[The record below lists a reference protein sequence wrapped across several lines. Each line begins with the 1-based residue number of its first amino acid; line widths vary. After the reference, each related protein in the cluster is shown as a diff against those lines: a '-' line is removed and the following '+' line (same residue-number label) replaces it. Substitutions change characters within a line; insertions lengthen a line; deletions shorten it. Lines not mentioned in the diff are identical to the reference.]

1 MEKVILKNRKVK
13 ILLEHLEPKSVFQF
27 FEEICNI
34 PHGSKNEKK
43 ISDYIVHFAEKRG
56 LYCKQDEANNVLV
69 KKAATKG
76 YETQPT
82 IILQSHI
89 DMVCEKNG
97 NISHDFETD
106 GLKLFIEQ
114 GKIKAQGTTLGAD
127 NGIGVAYILAVLDA
141 QNIDHPALEAV
152 FTTEE
157 EIGMGGAKAFDVNK
171 LEGKIFINLDSEEEG
186 EFVIGCCG
194 GNKTDVLL
202 PIVWEEVAQQYVP
215 YLLKITGLKGGH
227 SGSDIHLQRA
237 NANKLIGRILFE
249 IFNVYDI
256 SIASIIGGEKD
267 NAITREAEAVLLLK
281 QEQVQQIKENI
292 AYFNEICIKEY
303 EGVEENIVF
312 SLLPMK
318 ENVAQC
324 FSKQTAEKLIAI
336 LLLLPYGVETMDLYY
351 SNLVESS
358 SNVGAVKTQKEYVV
372 FCNALRSSVES
383 RKEWILQKIKMIA
396 KLTGA
401 EINVKG
407 EYPEWPIK
415 RNSDVE
421 RICKQIY
428 YTMYGKQPKIKAIHA
443 GLECGIFRKRM
454 GEEMDMIS
462 FGPDISGAHSPDEAV
477 DIASVQRVWEFLLAV
492 IGYKI

>member
-1 MEKVILKNRKVK
+1 M
-13 ILLEHLEPKSVFQF
+13 
-27 FEEICNI
+27 
-34 PHGSKNEKK
+34 
-43 ISDYIVHFAEKRG
+43 
-56 LYCKQDEANNVLV
+56 
-69 KKAATKG
+69 
-76 YETQPT
+76 
-82 IILQSHI
+82 
-89 DMVCEKNG
+89 CEKNG
-97 NISHDFETD
+97 NVSHNFETD
-106 GLKLFIEQ
+106 GLKLSIEQ
-114 GKIKAQGTTLGAD
+114 GKIKAKDTTLGAD
-127 NGIGVAYILAVLDA
+127 NGIGVAYVLAVLDA
-141 QNIDHPALEAV
+141 QDIDHPALEAV

-157 EIGMGGAKAFDVNK
+157 EIGMGGAKAFDVSE

-202 PIVWEEVAQQYVP
+202 PIVWEDTPQNSVP

-256 SIASIIGGEKD
+256 SVASVMGGEKD

-281 QEQVQQIKENI
+281 QQQVAQIKENI
-292 AYFNEICIKEY
+292 NYFNEICAKEY
-303 EGVEENIVF
+303 QGVEENIVF

-318 ENVAQC
+318 ENVGQC
-324 FSKQTAEKLIAI
+324 FSKQTTEKLIAI
-336 LLLLPYGVETMDLYY
+336 LLLLPYGVETMDLYHN
-351 SNLVESS
+351 NLVESS
-358 SNVGAVKTQKEYVV
+358 SNIGAVKTEEEYVV

-383 RKEWILQKIKMIA
+383 RKELILQKIKMIA
-396 KLTGA
+396 KLTEA

-415 RNSDVE
+415 RNSDIE

-428 YTMYGKQPKIKAIHA
+428 HAMYGKQAEIKAIHA
-443 GLECGIFRKRM
+443 GLECGIFSKRM

-462 FGPDISGAHSPDEAV
+462 FGPDISGAHSPDETV
-477 DIASVQRVWEFLLAV
+477 DIASVKRVWEFLLAV
-492 IGYKI
+492 LGYKM

>member
-1 MEKVILKNRKVK
+1 MK
-13 ILLEHLEPKSVFQF
+13 ILLEQLEPKSVFQF

-56 LYCKQDEANNVLV
+56 LYCKQDEANNVLI

-76 YETQPT
+76 YEAQPT

-97 NISHDFETD
+97 NVSHDFETD
-106 GLKLFIEQ
+106 GLKLSIEQ
-114 GKIKAQGTTLGAD
+114 GKIKAKDTTLGAD
-127 NGIGVAYILAVLDA
+127 NGIGVAYVLAVLDA
-141 QNIDHPALEAV
+141 QDIDHPALEAV

-157 EIGMGGAKAFDVNK
+157 EIGMGGAKAFDVSE

-202 PIVWEEVAQQYVP
+202 PIVWEDTPQNSVP

-256 SIASIIGGEKD
+256 SVASVMGGEKD

-281 QEQVQQIKENI
+281 EEQVQQIKENI
-292 AYFNEICIKEY
+292 NYFNEICAKEY
-303 EGVEENIVF
+303 QGVEENIVF

-318 ENVAQC
+318 ENVGQC
-324 FSKQTAEKLIAI
+324 FSKQTTEKLIAI
-336 LLLLPYGVETMDLYY
+336 LLLLPYGVETMDLYH
-351 SNLVESS
+351 NDLVESS
-358 SNVGAVKTQKEYVV
+358 SNIGAVKTEEEYVV

-383 RKEWILQKIKMIA
+383 RKELILQKIKMIA
-396 KLTGA
+396 KLTEA

-415 RNSDVE
+415 RNSDIE

-428 YTMYGKQPKIKAIHA
+428 HAMYGKQAEIKAIHA
-443 GLECGIFRKRM
+443 GLECGIFSKRM
-454 GEEMDMIS
+454 GEEIDMIS
-462 FGPDISGAHSPDEAV
+462 FGPNISGAHSPDEEV
-477 DIASVQRVWEFLLAV
+477 DIASVKRVWEFLLAV
-492 IGYKI
+492 LGYKM

>member
-1 MEKVILKNRKVK
+1 M
-13 ILLEHLEPKSVFQF
+13 LEQLEPKSVFQF

-56 LYCKQDEANNVLV
+56 LYCKQDEANNVLI

-76 YETQPT
+76 YEAQPT

-97 NISHDFETD
+97 NVSHDFETD
-106 GLKLFIEQ
+106 GLKLSIEQ
-114 GKIKAQGTTLGAD
+114 GKIKAKDTTLGAD
-127 NGIGVAYILAVLDA
+127 NGIGVAYVLAVLDA
-141 QNIDHPALEAV
+141 QDIDHPALEAV

-157 EIGMGGAKAFDVNK
+157 EIGMGGAKAFDVSE

-202 PIVWEEVAQQYVP
+202 PIVWEDTPQNSVP

-256 SIASIIGGEKD
+256 SVASVMGGEKD

-281 QEQVQQIKENI
+281 EEQVQQIKENI
-292 AYFNEICIKEY
+292 NYFNEICAKEY
-303 EGVEENIVF
+303 QGVEENIVF

-318 ENVAQC
+318 ENVGQC
-324 FSKQTAEKLIAI
+324 FSKQTTEKLIAI
-336 LLLLPYGVETMDLYY
+336 LLLLPYGVETMDLYH
-351 SNLVESS
+351 NDLVESS
-358 SNVGAVKTQKEYVV
+358 SNIGAVKTEEEYVV

-383 RKEWILQKIKMIA
+383 RKELILQKIKMIA
-396 KLTGA
+396 KLTEA

-415 RNSDVE
+415 RNSDIE

-428 YTMYGKQPKIKAIHA
+428 HAMYGKQAEIKAIHA
-443 GLECGIFRKRM
+443 GLECGIFSKRM
-454 GEEMDMIS
+454 GEEIDMIS
-462 FGPDISGAHSPDEAV
+462 FGPNISGAHSPDEEV
-477 DIASVQRVWEFLLAV
+477 DIASVKRVWEFLLAV
-492 IGYKI
+492 LGYKM

>member
-1 MEKVILKNRKVK
+1 M
-13 ILLEHLEPKSVFQF
+13 LEQLEPKSVFQF

-56 LYCKQDEANNVLV
+56 LYCKQDEANNVLI

-76 YETQPT
+76 YEAQPT

-97 NISHDFETD
+97 NVSHDFETD
-106 GLKLFIEQ
+106 GLKLSIEQ
-114 GKIKAQGTTLGAD
+114 GKIKAKDTTLGAD
-127 NGIGVAYILAVLDA
+127 NGIGVAYVLAVLDA
-141 QNIDHPALEAV
+141 QDIDHPALEAV

-157 EIGMGGAKAFDVNK
+157 EIGMGGAKAFDVSE

-202 PIVWEEVAQQYVP
+202 LIVWEDTPQNSVP

-256 SIASIIGGEKD
+256 SVASVMGGEKD

-281 QEQVQQIKENI
+281 EEQVQQIKENI
-292 AYFNEICIKEY
+292 NYFNEICAKEY
-303 EGVEENIVF
+303 QGVEENIVF

-318 ENVAQC
+318 ENVGQC
-324 FSKQTAEKLIAI
+324 FSKQTTEKLIAI
-336 LLLLPYGVETMDLYY
+336 LLLLPYGVETMDLYH
-351 SNLVESS
+351 NDLVESS
-358 SNVGAVKTQKEYVV
+358 SNIGAVKTEEEYVV

-383 RKEWILQKIKMIA
+383 RKELILQKIKMIA
-396 KLTGA
+396 KLTEA

-415 RNSDVE
+415 RNSDIE

-428 YTMYGKQPKIKAIHA
+428 HAMYGKQAEIKAIHA
-443 GLECGIFRKRM
+443 GLECGIFSKRM
-454 GEEMDMIS
+454 GEEIDMIS
-462 FGPDISGAHSPDEAV
+462 FGPNISGAHSPDEEV
-477 DIASVQRVWEFLLAV
+477 DIASVKRVWEFLLAV
-492 IGYKI
+492 LGYKM

>member
-1 MEKVILKNRKVK
+1 M
-13 ILLEHLEPKSVFQF
+13 LEQLEPKSVFQF

-56 LYCKQDEANNVLV
+56 LYCKQDKANNVLV

-97 NISHDFETD
+97 NVSHDFETD
-106 GLKLFIEQ
+106 GLKLSIEQ
-114 GKIKAQGTTLGAD
+114 GKIKAKDTTLGAD
-127 NGIGVAYILAVLDA
+127 NGIGVAYMLAVLDA
-141 QNIDHPALEAV
+141 QYIDHPALEAV

-157 EIGMGGAKAFDVNK
+157 EIGMGGAKVFDVSK
-171 LEGKIFINLDSEEEG
+171 LEGKVFINLDSEEEG

-202 PIVWEEVAQQYVP
+202 PVIWEDTLQNSVP

-256 SIASIIGGEKD
+256 SVASVMGGEKD

-281 QEQVQQIKENI
+281 EEQVQQIKENI
-292 AYFNEICIKEY
+292 NYFNEICVKEY
-303 EGVEENIVF
+303 KEIEDNIVF

-318 ENVAQC
+318 ENVGQC
-324 FSKQTAEKLIAI
+324 FSKQTTEKIIAI
-336 LLLLPYGVETMDLYY
+336 LVLLPYGVETMDLYHN
-351 SNLVESS
+351 NLVESS
-358 SNVGAVKTQKEYVV
+358 SNIGTVKTEKECVV
-372 FCNALRSSVES
+372 FCNAIRSSVES
-383 RKEWILQKIKMIA
+383 RKELILQKIKMIA
-396 KLTGA
+396 KLTEA

-415 RNSDVE
+415 RNSDIE
-421 RICKQIY
+421 KICKQIY
-428 YTMYGKQPKIKAIHA
+428 YTMYGKQAEIKAIHA
-443 GLECGIFRKRM
+443 GLECGIFSKRM
-454 GEEMDMIS
+454 GEEIDMIS
-462 FGPDISGAHSPDEAV
+462 FGPNISGAHSPDEEV
-477 DIASVQRVWEFLLAV
+477 DIASVKRVWEFLLAV
-492 IGYKI
+492 IGYKM

>member
-1 MEKVILKNRKVK
+1 MK
-13 ILLEHLEPKSVFQF
+13 ILLEHLEPKSVFHF

-34 PHGSKNEKK
+34 PHGSKNEKR

-56 LYCKQDEANNVLV
+56 LYCKQDEANNVLI

-82 IILQSHI
+82 IILQCHI

-97 NISHDFETD
+97 DILHDFETD
-106 GLKLFIEQ
+106 GLKLFVEQ
-114 GKIKAQGTTLGAD
+114 GKIRAEGTTLGAD
-127 NGIGVAYILAVLDA
+127 NGIGVAYILSVLDA
-141 QNIDHPALEAV
+141 QDIDHPALEAV

-157 EIGMGGAKAFDVNK
+157 EIGMGGAKAFDVSELK
-171 LEGKIFINLDSEEEG
+171 GKIFINMDSEEEG

-202 PIVWEEVAQQYVP
+202 PIVWENVPQQYVP

-237 NANKLIGRILFE
+237 NANKLMGRILFE

-256 SIASIIGGEKD
+256 KIANIMGGEKD
-267 NAITREAEAVLLLK
+267 NAITREAETVLLLK
-281 QEQVQQIKENI
+281 EEQVQQIKENI
-292 AYFNEICIKEY
+292 NYFNEICVKEY
-303 EGVEENIVF
+303 KGVEENIVF

-318 ENVAQC
+318 EKVLKC
-324 FSKQTAEKLIAI
+324 FSKQTAEKLISI
-336 LLLLPYGVETMDLYY
+336 LFLLPYGVETMDNCYN
-351 SNLVESS
+351 NLVESS
-358 SNVGAVKTQKEYVV
+358 SNIGAVKTEEENIV

-383 RKEWILQKIKMIA
+383 RKELILQKIKMIA

-415 RNSDVE
+415 RNSDIE

-428 YTMYGKQPKIKAIHA
+428 YVMYGKQPKIKAIHA
-443 GLECGIFRKRM
+443 GLECGIFSKRM
-454 GEEMDMIS
+454 GEEIDMIS
-462 FGPDISGAHSPDEAV
+462 FGPNISGAHSPDEAV
-477 DIASVQRVWEFLLAV
+477 EIASVERVWEFLLAV

>member
-1 MEKVILKNRKVK
+1 MK
-13 ILLEHLEPKSVFQF
+13 ILLEQLEPKSVFQF

-56 LYCKQDEANNVLV
+56 LYCKQDEANNVLI
-69 KKAATKG
+69 KKTATKG
-76 YETQPT
+76 YEAQPT

-97 NISHDFETD
+97 NVSHNFETD
-106 GLKLFIEQ
+106 GLKLSIEQ
-114 GKIKAQGTTLGAD
+114 GKIKAKDTTLGAD
-127 NGIGVAYILAVLDA
+127 NGIGVAYVLAVLDA
-141 QNIDHPALEAV
+141 QDIDHPALEAV

-157 EIGMGGAKAFDVNK
+157 EIGMGGAKAFDVSE

-202 PIVWEEVAQQYVP
+202 PIVWEDTPQNSVP

-256 SIASIIGGEKD
+256 SVASVMGGEKD

-281 QEQVQQIKENI
+281 QQQVAQIKENI
-292 AYFNEICIKEY
+292 NYFNEICAKEY
-303 EGVEENIVF
+303 QGVEENIVF

-318 ENVAQC
+318 ENVGQC
-324 FSKQTAEKLIAI
+324 FSKQTTEKLIAI
-336 LLLLPYGVETMDLYY
+336 LLLLPYGVETMDLYHN
-351 SNLVESS
+351 NLVESS
-358 SNVGAVKTQKEYVV
+358 SNIGAVKTEEEYVV

-383 RKEWILQKIKMIA
+383 RKELILQKIKMIA
-396 KLTGA
+396 KLTEA

-415 RNSDVE
+415 RNSDIE

-428 YTMYGKQPKIKAIHA
+428 HAMYGKQAEIKAIHA
-443 GLECGIFRKRM
+443 GLECGIFSKRM

-462 FGPDISGAHSPDEAV
+462 FGPDISGAHSPDETV
-477 DIASVQRVWEFLLAV
+477 DIASVKRVWEFLLAV
-492 IGYKI
+492 LGYKM

>member
-1 MEKVILKNRKVK
+1 MRLRTVK
-13 ILLEHLEPKSVFQF
+13 QYLWED
-27 FEEICNI
+27 
-34 PHGSKNEKK
+34 KNEKK

-56 LYCKQDEANNVLV
+56 LYCKQDEANNVLI

-76 YETQPT
+76 YEAQPT

-97 NISHDFETD
+97 NVSHDFETD
-106 GLKLFIEQ
+106 GLKLSIEQ
-114 GKIKAQGTTLGAD
+114 GKIKAKDTTLGAD
-127 NGIGVAYILAVLDA
+127 NGIGVAYVLAVLDA
-141 QNIDHPALEAV
+141 QDIDHPALEAV

-157 EIGMGGAKAFDVNK
+157 EIGMGGAKAFDVSE

-202 PIVWEEVAQQYVP
+202 PIVWEDTPQNSVP

-256 SIASIIGGEKD
+256 SVASVMGGEKD

-281 QEQVQQIKENI
+281 EEQVQQIKENI
-292 AYFNEICIKEY
+292 NYFNEICAKEY
-303 EGVEENIVF
+303 QGVEENIVF

-318 ENVAQC
+318 ENVGQC
-324 FSKQTAEKLIAI
+324 FSKQTTEKLIAI
-336 LLLLPYGVETMDLYY
+336 LLLLPYGVETMDLYH
-351 SNLVESS
+351 NDLVESS
-358 SNVGAVKTQKEYVV
+358 SNIGAVKTEEEYVV

-383 RKEWILQKIKMIA
+383 RKELILQKIKMIA
-396 KLTGA
+396 KLTEA

-415 RNSDVE
+415 RNSDIE

-428 YTMYGKQPKIKAIHA
+428 HAMYGKQAEIKAIHA
-443 GLECGIFRKRM
+443 GLECGIFSKRM
-454 GEEMDMIS
+454 GEEIDMIS
-462 FGPDISGAHSPDEAV
+462 FGPNISGAHSPDEEV
-477 DIASVQRVWEFLLAV
+477 DIASVKRVWEFLLAV
-492 IGYKI
+492 LGYKM